1 MSRVI
6 YEIKGERTGLHE
18 VYHPRGKLP
27 LVADIFLSKKAS
39 PPHSTGWNPYRNGV
53 RGGWGIYYST
63 FLSGSNL

>member
-39 PPHSTGWNPYRNGV
+39 PHTPQDGTLIEMG
-53 RGGWGIYYST
+53 
-63 FLSGSNL
+63 